1 MSISKFISACLAA
14 IGAAMV
20 LMALLLFSQNW
31 RDFQAAN
38 DASALVRLL
47 GGSTRVTEGLAL
59 ERGATS
65 AVLEGNAPNRQTME
79 QTRARLDAG
88 FAAALQEAAGS
99 SLPQARETLQTIEA
113 IRATIRDWRGK
124 VDAFTPTTPEQDAA
138 LLKQYAA
145 GVYETM
151 NLALKTNAMLER
163 HLVRLDAEVAN
174 PAMLAGESWKLRDLA
189 GRDSTLFLTA
199 LNSRQP
205 LTSRLLQDMRVSEG
219 RIQQAWERLK
229 EKAGAADSPAALRDA
244 AGKVEAGYVTPM
256 QAQHVRVITAGLA
269 DGAYDLDAV
278 EWRRQ
283 AGPMLQAT
291 LAIRD
296 AALEEA
302 TRVAAANRAQA
313 LQSLLLLGLLLAVAA
328 AVLAGA
334 VIGIR
339 RRVVTPLS
347 DLTGTIAAFAAGERS
362 FTVPHADRRDEIGR
376 MAQAI
381 EVLRANAC
389 AADDHARQEAADAA
403 ARDRRRS
410 QVEAVTTRFVA
421 SIDTVVGGVSAAI
434 EGLRRATTTLSA
446 TSATTTEQSGVVA
459 NAADHASS
467 NVQTVA
473 AAAEELSNSIQE
485 ISRRVSETAQAMDG
499 AVHQAEATNA
509 TVRGLAEAARRIG
522 DVVSLITDIASQTN
536 LLALNAT
543 IEAARAGEAGKG
555 FAVVAGEVKSLANQ
569 TAKATDDIQAQV
581 AAIQA
586 ETQRAVEA
594 IGAISATIATVNQYT
609 IGIAS
614 AVEQQGAATQE
625 IARNVQQAA
634 AGTAEVSHSIGRV
647 LEAERATAT
656 AATELSALA
665 DRLHGESDRLKG
677 EVGGFVAEV
686 KAN

>member
-1 MSISKFISACLAA
+1 MSIKTFISACLGAIAA
-14 IGAAMV
+14 FMGLI
-20 LMALLLFSQNW
+20 ALFLFSQNW
-31 RDFQAAN
+31 KDYQSARDAGT
-38 DASALVRLL
+38 LVGLL
-47 GGSTRVTEGLAL
+47 GASTRVTEGLAI
-59 ERGATS
+59 ERGATNV
-65 AVLEGNAPNRQTME
+65 VLEGNAAG
-79 QTRARLDAG
+79 RAALDQVRGRLDAS
-88 FAAALQEAAGS
+88 FEAATA
-99 SLPQARETLQTIEA
+99 QAKGAGVAEGAEVLKTLET
-113 IRATIRDWRGK
+113 IRATLRTWRDK
-124 VDAFTPTTPEQDAA
+124 ADAFTPATPEQGVAMRQEFGKA
-138 LLKQYAA
+138 
-145 GVYETM
+145 VYEAM
-151 NLALKTNAMLER
+151 NLALKSNAMLER
-163 HLVRLDAEVAN
+163 HLVKLDAEVAN
-174 PAMLAGESWKLRDLA
+174 PAMLAGESWNLRDLSS
-189 GRDSTLFLTA
+189 RDSTSYIVALTA
-199 LNSRQP
+199 SKP
-205 LTSRLLQDMRVSEG
+205 IDAALLREMTLSDG
-219 RIQQAWERLK
+219 RIRQTWERLA
-229 EKAGAADSPAALRDA
+229 ERAGAADSPAALREA
-244 AGKVEAGYVTPM
+244 VAKVEASYITPM
-256 QAQHVRVITAGLA
+256 KALRQRVISAGTT
-269 DGAYDLDAV
+269 GAGYDLDAA
-278 EWRRQ
+278 EWRRLT
-283 AGPMLQAT
+283 GPMMQST

-302 TRVAAANRAQA
+302 ARVADTNRGEA
-313 LQSLLLLGLLLAVAA
+313 LNTLRLLGLLLAAA
-328 AVLAGA
+328 TATLAGS
-334 VIGIR
+334 VIAIQ

-347 DLTGTIAAFAAGERS
+347 DLTGTIAAFAAGQRS
-362 FTVPHADRRDEIGR
+362 FSVPHAGRADEIGQ

-389 AADDHARQEAADAA
+389 DADDHARQEAAAAA
-403 ARDRRRS
+403 ARDQRRS
-410 QVEAVTTRFVA
+410 QVEAVTARFVT
-421 SIDTVVGGVSAAI
+421 SIDKVVDGVSVAI
-434 EGLRRATTTLSA
+434 EGLRRATATLSA

-485 ISRRVSETAQAMDG
+485 ISRRVAETAHAMDG
-499 AVHQAEATNA
+499 AVRQAEATDA

-569 TAKATDDIQAQV
+569 TARATDDIQTQV

-594 IGAISATIATVNQYT
+594 IGGISATIATVNQYT

-634 AGTAEVSHSIGRV
+634 AGTAEVSHSIERV

-686 KAN
+686 KAG